1 MSQIKDYEKQL
12 EDLIGPA
19 ISHIAELINTDNNL
33 TSEQDQID
41 TYYKIQDYLADKW
54 KKEKRDRLIAKK
66 LAKVDSTVEGYL
78 NDPYYKDNGCIAFST
93 WEEASKAN
101 ELLKSKGFETD
112 NFCDEGYEQ
121 VKYWKPGNEPK
132 PESIC

>member
-54 KKEKRDRLIAKK
+54 KKEKHDRFMAKK
-66 LAKVDSTVEGYL
+66 LAKVDSTVEGFL
-78 NDPYYKDNGCIAFST
+78 NDPFYKDNGCIAFTS

-101 ELLKSKGFETD
+101 TILKSKGFETD

-121 VKYWKPGNEPK
+121 VKYWRPGNPPK
-132 PESIC
+132 VESIC

>member
-19 ISHIAELINTDNNL
+19 ISHIADLINTDNNL

-54 KKEKRDRLIAKK
+54 KKEKRDRLMAKK

-78 NDPYYKDNGCIAFST
+78 NDPYYKDNGCIAFSS

-121 VKYWKPGNEPK
+121 VKYWRPGNEPK

>member
-19 ISHIAELINTDNNL
+19 ISSIAELINTDNNL

-54 KKEKRDRLIAKK
+54 KKEKHDRFMKKK

-121 VKYWKPGNEPK
+121 VKYWRPGNEPK

>member
-12 EDLIGPA
+12 EDLIGTA
-19 ISHIAELINTDNNL
+19 INHIAELINTDNNL

-54 KKEKRDRLIAKK
+54 KKEKHDRIMAKK
-66 LAKVDSTVEGYL
+66 LAKVDSTVERYL
-78 NDPYYKDNGCIAFST
+78 NDPYYKDNGCIAFTS

-101 ELLKSKGFETD
+101 TILKSKGFETD
-112 NFCDEGYEQ
+112 NFYDEGYEQ
-121 VKYWKPGNEPK
+121 VKYWRPGNEPK

>member
-19 ISHIAELINTDNNL
+19 ISNIAELINTDNNL

-54 KKEKRDRLIAKK
+54 KKEKRDRLMKKK

-78 NDPYYKDNGCIAFST
+78 NDPYYKDNGCIAFTT

-121 VKYWKPGNEPK
+121 VKYWRPGNEPK

>member
-12 EDLIGPA
+12 EDLIGPS
-19 ISHIAELINTDNNL
+19 ISHIADLINTDNNL

-54 KKEKRDRLIAKK
+54 KKEKRDRLMAKK

-78 NDPYYKDNGCIAFST
+78 NDPYYKDNGCIAFSS

-121 VKYWKPGNEPK
+121 VKYWRPGNEPK

>member
-121 VKYWKPGNEPK
+121 VKYWRPGNEPK

>member
-19 ISHIAELINTDNNL
+19 ISHIADLINTDNNL

-78 NDPYYKDNGCIAFST
+78 NDPYYKDNGCIAFTS

-121 VKYWKPGNEPK
+121 VKYWRPGNKPK